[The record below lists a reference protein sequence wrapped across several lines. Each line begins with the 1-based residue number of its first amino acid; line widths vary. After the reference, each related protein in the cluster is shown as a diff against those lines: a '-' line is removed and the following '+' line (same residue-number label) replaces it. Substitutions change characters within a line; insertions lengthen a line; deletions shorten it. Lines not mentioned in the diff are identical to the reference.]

1 MRLKTA
7 RRWIH
12 CDSRSW
18 LAAPRLN
25 PSNFA
30 RTKRNWCALNP
41 SATLPDTRTKRTV
54 NYREPLFSARKRSR
68 QANEFSRQINL
79 RQQRNYHCTLGVERS
94 RQRWRIS
101 QVENHS
107 GCVDIMSF
115 IFDKSAPFGSG
126 ILNNRVFFMKEMNNK
141 YHYFHAIR

>member
-18 LAAPRLN
+18 LAAPRFN

-41 SATLPDTRTKRTV
+41 SATLPSTRIKRTV
-54 NYREPLFSARKRSR
+54 NYREPLFSSLYARSR
-68 QANEFSRQINL
+68 GKRVLATNKFATTEKLSLHSRRGTIASAMTNIPNWKPFRLCRHYEFIL
-79 RQQRNYHCTLGVERS
+79 E
-94 RQRWRIS
+94 
-101 QVENHS
+101 
-107 GCVDIMSF
+107 
-115 IFDKSAPFGSG
+115 KSASFGSG
-126 ILNNRVFFMKEMNNK
+126 ILNNRVFFIKEMNNK
-141 YHYFHAIR
+141 CHYFHAIR